1 MLHLR
6 NNEYSMNKLIKD
18 LIKEKGF
25 TQQTLADKIGYKSS
39 SLNQVLNGNPSV
51 SSLQKIADALE
62 VPMWR
67 LFATEDEVK
76 REIKPDPAQ
85 GAFRC
90 PKCGAKMRI
99 QIEISE

>member
-1 MLHLR
+1 
-6 NNEYSMNKLIKD
+6 MNQIIKD

-25 TQQTLADKIGYKSS
+25 TQITLADKIGYSRG
-39 SLNQVLNGNPSV
+39 SLYQTLNGNPSV
-51 SSLQKIADALE
+51 GSLQKIADALG

-99 QIEISE
+99 QIEVSE

>member
-1 MLHLR
+1 
-6 NNEYSMNKLIKD
+6 MNQLFKQLIKD
-18 LIKEKGF
+18 CGY
-25 TQQTLADKIGYKSS
+25 TQESLANKMGVNRVTLNHVI
-39 SLNQVLNGNPSV
+39 NGNPSV
-51 SSLQKIADALE
+51 NTLKKIADALG

-99 QIEISE
+99 QIDVSE

>member
-1 MLHLR
+1 MHQ
-6 NNEYSMNKLIKD
+6 LIKNI
-18 LIKEKGF
+18 IKEKGF
-25 TQQTLADKIGYKSS
+25 TQQTLSEKMGCARTSVYQAIY
-39 SLNQVLNGNPSV
+39 GNPSV
-51 SSLQKIADALE
+51 SSLQKIADALG

-99 QIEISE
+99 QIEVSE